1 MHDLTAR
8 HEGPFQP
15 PSLDE
20 PAPRQSWLR
29 VEIHFSSLLLFYGAV
44 YGVLGALMLYYN
56 DFAPLP
62 FMEKVGMVIPFVLGP
77 PVIAGL
83 GWLQLLLL
91 GWITRVLGDMA

>member
-1 MHDLTAR
+1 MTSLQDTRVNSSRRRSTSQHRAR
-8 HEGPFQP
+8 AGC
-15 PSLDE
+15 
-20 PAPRQSWLR
+20 ALR
-29 VEIHFSSLLLFYGAV
+29 SISARCCFYGAV

-91 GWITRVLGDMA
+91 GWIARVLGDMA

>member
-8 HEGPFQP
+8 HEGRFQP

-56 DFAPLP
+56 DFAPLQ
-62 FMEKVGMVIPFVLGP
+62 FMLGP